1 MAAVCLFMGVIC
13 SAGCENYNIPIS
25 QTNTGVS
32 SGGATGISVTL
43 APAGI
48 IFVDVGKSR
57 AVIATLAGD
66 TGNQGVNWSLSGPGS
81 LSNATT
87 TSVNYNAPASVDV
100 PATVSATSVAD
111 PTQVASATMYSVP
124 VPTIQTTPLPGGTA
138 GQQYN
143 EPIIVNNGAAPF
155 TWSLAG
161 GSLPPGVQF
170 FVASQAAIV
179 LEGVPTQ
186 AGTFN
191 FTMEV
196 TDVTSVS
203 AKQAFTVVISAAS
216 GGSGQL
222 QPAATL
228 GGGGVNNALLQGN
241 YAFQFGGFGPNG
253 MVGAAGNLTADGNG
267 NISAG
272 TVDRNSAAGAQKG
285 LAFAGTYAV
294 GANQLGEMTLEFG
307 DGTSATYAIAVSSGG
322 NARFI
327 EFDGTAGT
335 GTNGSGEMKKQN
347 ATSLPGL
354 KLAGNYTFEL
364 TGVDAQGARMAVAGE
379 FAADGNGAL
388 SEGALDANDAG
399 TMTSQT
405 ALTGS
410 YAPSVGGAGSAV
422 MNVTGTGTVHLSLY
436 PISADEMFA
445 VETDGA
451 GQPLLVGSILRQSA
465 GPFTNATFAGN
476 DVVQMMG
483 TGSGATQMIFGLMNA
498 DGAGNAVLSAAQ
510 MTNEGVS
517 EMDATYTMAM
527 SSRGRAVLGP
537 AAGSPLVYLVGPN
550 EGFVLG
556 TDSSVMTGWI
566 QGQTAGTMTT
576 ASFSGTIAGASLFP
590 ASSGVTES
598 IVSLSFD
605 GKGNVSGTGA
615 SSGPDGLTLLPI
627 QQGTYSVSAG
637 DLFLSIT
644 WPLQNPQP
652 MLIDSPGRLI
662 VVPSGAQFAPIVLN
676 K

>member
-1 MAAVCLFMGVIC
+1 
-13 SAGCENYNIPIS
+13 
-25 QTNTGVS
+25 
-32 SGGATGISVTL
+32 
-43 APAGI
+43 
-48 IFVDVGKSR
+48 
-57 AVIATLAGD
+57 
-66 TGNQGVNWSLSGPGS
+66 
-81 LSNATT
+81 
-87 TSVNYNAPASVDV
+87 
-100 PATVSATSVAD
+100 
-111 PTQVASATMYSVP
+111 
-124 VPTIQTTPLPGGTA
+124 
-138 GQQYN
+138 
-143 EPIIVNNGAAPF
+143 
-155 TWSLAG
+155 
-161 GSLPPGVQF
+161 
-170 FVASQAAIV
+170 
-179 LEGVPTQ
+179 
-186 AGTFN
+186 
-191 FTMEV
+191 
-196 TDVTSVS
+196 
-203 AKQAFTVVISAAS
+203 
-216 GGSGQL
+216 
-222 QPAATL
+222 
-228 GGGGVNNALLQGN
+228 
-241 YAFQFGGFGPNG
+241 
-253 MVGAAGNLTADGNG
+253 
-267 NISAG
+267 
-272 TVDRNSAAGAQKG
+272 
-285 LAFAGTYAV
+285 
-294 GANQLGEMTLEFG
+294 
-307 DGTSATYAIAVSSGG
+307 
-322 NARFI
+322 
-327 EFDGTAGT
+327 
-335 GTNGSGEMKKQN
+335 
-347 ATSLPGL
+347 
-354 KLAGNYTFEL
+354 
-364 TGVDAQGARMAVAGE
+364 
-379 FAADGNGAL
+379 
-388 SEGALDANDAG
+388 
-399 TMTSQT
+399 
-405 ALTGS
+405 
-410 YAPSVGGAGSAV
+410 
-422 MNVTGTGTVHLSLY
+422 
-436 PISADEMFA
+436 MFA